1 MPQAAPSVIEHHV
14 PRQCSQFGGQD
25 FVQSCQLSGHE
36 AESLLL
42 NRRPLHSQEGAKGW
56 RQEPNSEEAMD
67 WPEEEAQGFGKE
79 PEFHE
84 IEKVGPDLVVGRQL
98 FDLLTPILV
107 ESAAIC
113 GPGLRIDLE
122 GRGESGAHCEE
133 RVSKFVTDVAVK
145 PRHCLIE
152 TLVHAHGDPEL

>member
-1 MPQAAPSVIEHHV
+1 
-14 PRQCSQFGGQD
+14 
-25 FVQSCQLSGHE
+25 
-36 AESLLL
+36 
-42 NRRPLHSQEGAKGW
+42 
-56 RQEPNSEEAMD
+56 MD
-67 WPEEEAQGFGKE
+67 WAEEEAQGFGKE

-84 IEKVGPDLVVGRQL
+84 IEKVGSDLVVGRQL

-145 PRHCLIE
+145 PRHCFIE
-152 TLVHAHGDPEL
+152 TLVQRAKLIRYRGICFRLFLGQRRRVLSHRRENKDEKTSHKERQQEKPFRVAPATISAPFVPGIGAY